1 MIYLI
6 IGILFS
12 SMLSI
17 LMRISESRTKYNLG
31 LLAMNYISCTIVS
44 AADTGFGNLFPAESG
59 LGTAVLIGVLSGF
72 VYLAGFALLQFNIS
86 KNGVVLPATFM
97 KLGLLV
103 SVATSI
109 IVFGER
115 PQIVQIIGFVIALAA
130 IVLINSEKGD
140 GTTKAEKGG
149 FVWLIIMLICSG
161 LGDTFAKVFEEVGNP
176 SMNDHYLM
184 FTFAT
189 ACVLCLAM
197 MVSKKQK
204 IGKAEMLFGAM
215 IGIPNYLSSKF
226 LLKSLEFVDAVIAFP
241 TYSVGCILVVTL
253 VGLFVF
259 KEKLSK
265 KQLVSLGMIM
275 VALAMLNI

>member
-17 LMRISESRTKYNLG
+17 LMRISESHTKYNLG
-31 LLAMNYISCTIVS
+31 LLAMNYISCTIIS
-44 AADTGFGNLFPAESG
+44 AADTGFGNLISTEEGF
-59 LGTAVLIGVLSGF
+59 GTALIVGILSGF
-72 VYLAGFALLQFNIS
+72 VYLAGFALLQFNIQ

-109 IVFGER
+109 VLFGER
-115 PQIVQIIGFVIALAA
+115 PEVVQIVGFFIGIFAL
-130 IVLINSEKGD
+130 VLINSEKGD
-140 GTTKAEKGG
+140 GTDKGEKGYKI
-149 FVWLIIMLICSG
+149 WLLVMLVCSG
-161 LGDTFAKVFEEVGNP
+161 LGDTLAKVFEELGTP
-176 SMNDHYLM
+176 AFSDHYLM

-197 MVSKKQK
+197 MLHKKQR
-204 IGKAEMLFGAM
+204 IGKAEALFGAM

-226 LLKSLEFVDAVIAFP
+226 LLKSLDTVDAVIAFP
-241 TYSVGCILVVTL
+241 TYSVGCILVVTV
-253 VGLFVF
+253 VGLFIF

-275 VALAMLNI
+275 VALAMLNL

>member
-130 IVLINSEKGD
+130 IVLINSEKG
-140 GTTKAEKGG
+140 G
-149 FVWLIIMLICSG
+149 FIWLIIMLICSG

-275 VALAMLNI
+275 VALAMLNL